1 MTQLRFLAVVT
12 HAIAL
17 RLSAVGSAIVAGMR
31 LFILLLLMISLP
43 VNAAYTAA
51 AGVCD
56 SMAGHVQSCT
66 IFGHHNHAHAHD
78 HHGHDAPGEE
88 TTTTTTT
95 AVKTAGCDHNHTHA
109 HPLFSVML
117 PALPRLQLPAAP
129 MAVIA
134 LPAAAFVSA
143 TPARLERPPRP
154 VPVA

>member
-17 RLSAVGSAIVAGMR
+17 RLSTGDSAIVAGMR

-56 SMAGHVQSCT
+56 SVAGHVQSCT
-66 IFGHHNHAHAHD
+66 IFGHHSYAHAHD
-78 HHGHDAPGEE
+78 HHGHDAPDAEK
-88 TTTTTTT
+88 TAST

-117 PALPRLQLPAAP
+117 PALPGFRLPAAP